1 MGLGIKPR
9 SYECKCSA
17 LSITYVDDYLK
28 KKKTDII
35 QINLPSTFEAHDFSF
50 WIRALGGVSFPSFG
64 NKRAQLSLFSS
75 TL

>member
-17 LSITYVDDYLK
+17 LSITWMIIKK